1 MSEIRVNNITNR
13 EGSAGPSVAG
23 IPVVDS
29 NSHFVVPTGRTGQR
43 YADGGENIVRD
54 GLVLYLDAKYSYP
67 GASGTNPDTYTWYD
81 MSGNENNGE
90 LKNGVGYNAADG
102 GSLSFDGVDDYV
114 NFPGTASGI
123 LDFGTGNF
131 SLCCWIKPGSGISGD
146 GIINKRSGSR
156 GYRLDIYSSQGIRML
171 VVGDAGVVVATNQ
184 IYTVGTW
191 YYVVGVAENNTLKLY
206 INSILQTQTATYSG
220 TLSNS
225 GVLEIGRM
233 DANNAFS
240 LDASVAQASIYNRA
254 LSAAEIQQNFNAT
267 KDRYGI

>member
-1 MSEIRVNNITNR
+1 MLAHSPSIVMNN
-13 EGSAGPSVAG
+13 
-23 IPVVDS
+23 
-29 NSHFVVPTGRTGQR
+29 
-43 YADGGENIVRD
+43 
-54 GLVLYLDAKYSYP
+54 LVLCLDAGNSKSYP
-67 GASGTNPDTYTWYD
+67 GSGTTWTD
-81 MSGNENNGE
+81 LSGNGNTGTLTNGPT
-90 LKNGVGYNAADG
+90 YNSANG
-102 GSLSFDGVDDYV
+102 GSIAFDGSNDYV

-225 GVLEIGRM
+225 SVLEIGRM
-233 DANNAFS
+233 DANNAYS

-254 LSAAEIQQNFNAT
+254 LSAAEVSQNFNALRG
-267 KDRYGI
+267 RYGI